1 MTWSDWKW
9 QLQNRITTLADLEEK
24 LTLTEEE
31 RESFVP
37 ALTDFS
43 FAVTP
48 YYLKQIDQTNPNC
61 PIRKQVLPRAGELKK
76 NPNEVE
82 DPLAEERYMPVKG
95 VTHRYPD
102 RAIWYI
108 SHVCAVYCRF
118 CTRKRKVSDPEETPN
133 RNEWEKALAYFRKHT
148 ELREVILSGGDPL
161 TLSDS
166 SLDYLLGELKSI
178 PHINQVRI
186 HTRHPVTMPMRLTE
200 ELALVFAK
208 YFPLY
213 MVTHFNHPNEITEE
227 TKMYVMRM
235 IKTGH
240 ISIFNQSVLLSGI
253 NDDEKVL
260 SELNYK
266 LISIGIK
273 PYYLHQC
280 DEVFGSSD
288 FVVPIERGIEIY
300 RKLRGYHS
308 GITIPSY
315 VKDLTGGGGKVL
327 LSPDYL
333 QRKTKDG
340 YLFQNYL
347 GDEYEVGH

>member
-9 QLQNRITTLADLEEK
+9 QLQNRITTLKDLEEK
-24 LTLTEEE
+24 LTLTPEE
-31 RESFVP
+31 RASFTP
-37 ALTDFS
+37 ALEEFS

-48 YYLKQIDQTNPNC
+48 YYLERIDKENPNC
-61 PIRKQVLPRAGELKK
+61 PIRKQILPRAGELTKK
-76 NPNEVE
+76 PNEVE

-133 RNEWEKALAYFRKHT
+133 RNEWEKALDYFRSHT
-148 ELREVILSGGDPL
+148 ELREIILSGGDPL

-166 SLDYLLGELKSI
+166 SIDYLLGELKSI

-186 HTRHPVTMPMRLTE
+186 HSRHPVTMPMRLTQD
-200 ELALVFAK
+200 LASIFAK

-227 TKMYVMRM
+227 TKTYVMRL
-235 IKTGH
+235 IKEGH
-240 ISIFNQSVLLSGI
+240 VSVFNQSVLLSGI
-253 NDDEKVL
+253 NDDEKIL

-300 RKLRGYHS
+300 RKLRGFHS
-308 GITIPSY
+308 GITIPNY

-327 LSPDYL
+327 LSPNYL
-333 QRKTKDG
+333 QKKTKDG

>member
-9 QLQNRITTLADLEEK
+9 QLQNRITTLKDLEEK
-24 LTLTEEE
+24 LTLTPEE
-31 RESFVP
+31 RESFAP
-37 ALTDFS
+37 ALEEFS

-48 YYLKQIDQTNPNC
+48 YYLERIDKENPNC
-61 PIRKQVLPRAGELKK
+61 PIRKQILPRAGELTKK
-76 NPNEVE
+76 PNEVE

-133 RNEWEKALAYFRKHT
+133 RKEWEKALEYFRTHP
-148 ELREVILSGGDPL
+148 ELKEIILSGGDPL

-166 SLDYLLGELKSI
+166 SIDYLLTELKSI
-178 PHINQVRI
+178 PHLNQVRI
-186 HTRHPVTMPMRLTE
+186 HSRHPVTMPMRLTE
-200 ELALVFAK
+200 NLCEIFAK
-208 YFPLY
+208 HFPLY
-213 MVTHFNHPNEITEE
+213 MVTHFNHPNEISDE
-227 TKMYVMRM
+227 TKTYVMRL
-235 IKTGH
+235 IKKGH
-240 ISIFNQSVLLSGI
+240 VSIFNQSVLLSGI

-300 RKLRGYHS
+300 RKLRGFHS
-308 GITIPSY
+308 GITIPNY

-327 LSPDYL
+327 LAPDYL
-333 QRKTKDG
+333 QKKTENG